1 MLQFKLNLLLQLKN
15 LQRMIFFQHFLSQH
29 QSSKLSSNTLSR
41 FISKTRERIFF
52 QVDGTISST
61 NSVSSRVLFK
71 KSSQVFEAK
80 GSSET
85 RHQLRRY
92 FTTCKYPLSGPRCS
106 LSFSLSL
113 SLSLFACSHTHKHTL
128 LLSLLASNAPLV
140 TVKYC
145 GQKQQR

>member
-1 MLQFKLNLLLQLKN
+1 
-15 LQRMIFFQHFLSQH
+15 MIFFQHFLSQH

-113 SLSLFACSHTHKHTL
+113 SLCLSLFACSHTHNTHSFSHSLPPTL
-128 LLSLLASNAPLV
+128 LLSQSSIVGKNNRGKRLPRRVRQS
-140 TVKYC
+140 
-145 GQKQQR
+145 